1 MKHGSLDFRPR
12 QVLFALGYALMSTW
26 ATILLMSSF
35 FSTANTSTIVTMSML
50 PGLMACLGALTLRNA
65 VPPFDGRTP
74 AASVYATGMAVGTL
88 LCTYPS
94 LAANPIVHN
103 AGLLVCGFF
112 AILLILTWFD
122 VFSRFSARAI
132 VCMAGCALL
141 LSAAFCYAIL
151 SCPVEVASIAMA
163 ALPLVSF
170 SLMPRYAYPK
180 PARAKNP
187 ALAAT
192 LREAVSWKTLLG
204 IVISFFVIGA
214 IGAIIPLEGAV
225 EQLRVPYLA
234 IPACLAAIFV
244 ATALLAPPRID
255 ASIFFKVLQIAMACL
270 AFLLVYYDVTSMSPV
285 FFAYIT
291 ADVLLWTVMLLAAK
305 KTPVEPYAV
314 FAIGWLAECIGNV
327 LGHNVAAAM
336 GDTTTLF
343 ALVMIL
349 TLVGVGFAFGDGLFV
364 LDLEEA
370 GSTVGEATRSN
381 AAPAGNVAKGQ
392 ADSDAHGS
400 VEAPLPPEAN
410 LDETDRAV
418 PAVAGQGDA
427 TVQPISPESAI
438 AAFSTA
444 HGLSARE
451 IDVFALWVTG
461 HGLKYIQDT
470 LFIGEATVKTHLR
483 HIYGKCGTH
492 SRADI
497 IALFEEETR

>member
-1 MKHGSLDFRPR
+1 MKHESLDFKPR
-12 QVLFALGYALMSTW
+12 QVLFALGYALTSTW
-26 ATILLMSSF
+26 ATILLISSF
-35 FSTANTSTIVTMSML
+35 FSTVNTSAVVTMSML
-50 PGLMACLGALTLRNA
+50 PGLMACLGALVLRDK
-65 VPPFDGRTP
+65 VPPFNGRSS

-94 LAANPIVHN
+94 LAATPLIHN
-103 AGLLVCGFF
+103 AGLLICGFF

-122 VFSRFSARAI
+122 VFSRFSARTI

-163 ALPLVSF
+163 TLPLVSF
-170 SLMPRYAYPK
+170 SLMPRYPHAK
-180 PARAKNP
+180 PPYAKSP

-225 EQLRVPYLA
+225 EQLRVLYLA
-234 IPACLAAIFV
+234 IPTCLAAVFV
-244 ATALLAPPRID
+244 ATALLSPPRID

-270 AFLLVYYDVTSMSPV
+270 AFLLVYYNVTSMSPV

-327 LGHNVAAAM
+327 LGHNVAAAV
-336 GDTTTLF
+336 GDTTALF

-349 TLVGVGFAFGDGLFV
+349 TLIGVGFAFGDGLFV
-364 LDLEEA
+364 LDLEEPD
-370 GSTVGEATRSN
+370 STVDEAMRPNET
-381 AAPAGNVAKGQ
+381 PVGNTATEQ
-392 ADSDAHGS
+392 ADSDLHDG
-400 VEAPLPPEAN
+400 VEAPLTPGAN
-410 LDETDRAV
+410 LDEADMTV
-418 PAVAGQGDA
+418 SVAAKQGDVV
-427 TVQPISPESAI
+427 VQPVNLENAI
-438 AAFSTA
+438 ATFATA

-451 IDVFALWVTG
+451 VDVFALWVTG
-461 HGLKYIQDT
+461 HGLKYIQNT
-470 LFIGEATVKTHLR
+470 LFISEATVKTHLR

-497 IALFEEETR
+497 IALFEKETR

>member
-1 MKHGSLDFRPR
+1 MKRGSLDFKPR
-12 QVLFALGYALMSTW
+12 QILFALGYSLTSTW
-26 ATILLMSSF
+26 ATILLISSF
-35 FSTANTSTIVTMSML
+35 FSTVNTSSVVTMSML
-50 PGLMACLGALTLRNA
+50 PGLMACLGTLALRDK
-65 VPPFDGRTP
+65 VPPFNGRTP

-94 LAANPIVHN
+94 LAAIPLVHN

-122 VFSRFSARAI
+122 VFARFSARTI

-141 LSAAFCYAIL
+141 LSAVFCYAIL
-151 SCPVEVASIAMA
+151 SCPIEVASIAMA

-170 SLMPRYAYPK
+170 SLMPRYAHPRPPY
-180 PARAKNP
+180 AKNP

-214 IGAIIPLEGAV
+214 IGTIVPLEGASA
-225 EQLRVPYLA
+225 QLHVLHLA
-234 IPACLAAIFV
+234 IPTCLAAVFV
-244 ATALLAPPRID
+244 TTALLAPPRID

-270 AFLLVYYDVTSMSPV
+270 AFLLVYYDVTSMSPI
-285 FFAYIT
+285 FFVYIT

-327 LGHNVAAAM
+327 LGHNIAAVM

-349 TLVGVGFAFGDGLFV
+349 ILVGVGFAFGDGLFV
-364 LDLEEA
+364 LDLEA
-370 GSTVGEATRSN
+370 ADSTVDEATRSN
-381 AAPAGNVAKGQ
+381 TARVGDAAEEQ
-392 ADSDAHGS
+392 ADSGAHDRI
-400 VEAPLPPEAN
+400 EAPPIPEAN
-410 LDETDRAV
+410 SDGTGMTAPAATDQEGNTTQ
-418 PAVAGQGDA
+418 PA
-427 TVQPISPESAI
+427 SLKSAI
-438 AAFSTA
+438 ATFSAA

-461 HGLKYIQDT
+461 HGLKYVQDT

-483 HIYGKCGTH
+483 HIYRKCDTH
-492 SRADI
+492 NRAEI
-497 IALFEEETR
+497 IALFEKETR